1 MKRIMITVAYDGTA
15 YHGWQIQP
23 NGVTIEEKL
32 NQALCDLTGED
43 IRIIGASR
51 TDAGVH
57 AMGNLAV
64 FDTQS
69 RIAPEK
75 FSAALNARLPEDIR
89 VFQSVEVAADFHPR
103 HCDSKKTYEYRIYRG
118 KFENPIG
125 RQYAHFVYVSLNVEN
140 MQKAADYLIGEHDF
154 KSFCAT
160 GAQVLT
166 TVRTIYEARFFTE
179 GDYLIFRISGNGFL
193 FNMVRIIV
201 GTLLE
206 VGRGNLDPCAMQDIL
221 SACDRQ
227 KAGPTAP
234 ARGLMLIG
242 YEFFS

>member
-1 MKRIMITVAYDGTA
+1 MKRIMITVAYDGTV
-15 YHGWQIQP
+15 YHGWQVQP

-89 VFQSVEVAADFHPR
+89 VFQSVEVTADFHPR
-103 HCDSKKTYEYRIYRG
+103 HCDSKKTYEYRKG
-118 KFENPIG
+118 GGFEI
-125 RQYAHFVYVSLNVEN
+125 VVSARHTSEN
-140 MQKAADYLIGEHDF
+140 MQHDHDHGPDYG
-154 KSFCAT
+154 
-160 GAQVLT
+160 
-166 TVRTIYEARFFTE
+166 
-179 GDYLIFRISGNGFL
+179 
-193 FNMVRIIV
+193 
-201 GTLLE
+201 
-206 VGRGNLDPCAMQDIL
+206 GRKVCKYGIH
-221 SACDRQ
+221 
-227 KAGPTAP
+227 
-234 ARGLMLIG
+234 
-242 YEFFS
+242 

>member
-69 RIAPEK
+69 RIASEK

-103 HCDSKKTYEYRIYRG
+103 HCDSKKPMNTEFTAVNLKIPSEDSMPILFMYRSMWKICRRQQIIWSVNMIL
-118 KFENPIG
+118 KAFVQREHRCLRRCG
-125 RQYAHFVYVSLNVEN
+125 RYTRRIFL
-140 MQKAADYLIGEHDF
+140 QKE
-154 KSFCAT
+154 
-160 GAQVLT
+160 
-166 TVRTIYEARFFTE
+166 
-179 GDYLIFRISGNGFL
+179 
-193 FNMVRIIV
+193 II
-201 GTLLE
+201 
-206 VGRGNLDPCAMQDIL
+206 
-221 SACDRQ
+221 
-227 KAGPTAP
+227 
-234 ARGLMLIG
+234 
-242 YEFFS
+242 